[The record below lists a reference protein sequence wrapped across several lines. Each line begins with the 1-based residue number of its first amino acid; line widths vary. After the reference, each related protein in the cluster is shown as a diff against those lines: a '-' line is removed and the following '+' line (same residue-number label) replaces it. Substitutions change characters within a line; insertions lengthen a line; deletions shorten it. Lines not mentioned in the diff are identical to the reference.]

1 MSKGCL
7 CARGRASRSDRLLG
21 IAISAID
28 RPGAERWIEAR
39 CGYPNNAEKMTI
51 LADRV
56 DNVESRSQ
64 GRPGCGDAGTCTFR
78 VSKAW
83 VRRLY
88 SLSVIA
94 RNASWTLTDKSTECK
109 SKRWCVQVKKQSSM
123 VYGRQE
129 KSRDS
134 TKQPGSRLK
143 RAFRKGNLLNLLTG
157 YGTLLYRSANQ
168 QVVVGLARSARTG
181 HLIRLAS
188 ATRRPA
194 GRAAAAEGSSTISF
208 LFNGKQA
215 VYVVP
220 DTTSRDDQPS
230 DQR

>member
-1 MSKGCL
+1 
-7 CARGRASRSDRLLG
+7 
-21 IAISAID
+21 
-28 RPGAERWIEAR
+28 
-39 CGYPNNAEKMTI
+39 MTI

-64 GRPGCGDAGTCTFR
+64 GRPGCGDTGTCTFR

-109 SKRWCVQVKKQSSM
+109 SKRWCVWVKKQSSM

-134 TKQPGSRLK
+134 TKQPGSRSK
-143 RAFRKGNLLNLLTG
+143 RALRKGNLLNLLTG
-157 YGTLLYRSANQ
+157 YDTLLYRSANQ

-181 HLIRLAS
+181 HLILLTS
-188 ATRRPA
+188 ATC
-194 GRAAAAEGSSTISF
+194 RASSRSRGLIRH
-208 LFNGKQA
+208 LFYPQWK
-215 VYVVP
+215 
-220 DTTSRDDQPS
+220 TSRLRSPGHDHS
-230 DQR
+230 G